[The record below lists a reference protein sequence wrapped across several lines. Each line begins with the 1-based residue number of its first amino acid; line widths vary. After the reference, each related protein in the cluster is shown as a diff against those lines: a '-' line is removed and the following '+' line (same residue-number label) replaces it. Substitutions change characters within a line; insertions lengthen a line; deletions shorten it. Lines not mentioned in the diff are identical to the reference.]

1 MISCSVMWWKLIEL
15 LCSRTVCVGQ
25 NYRHCR
31 RCSGGGATSRAKPAA
46 LKYCSQHKTVTCS
59 ANFYFFGNA
68 TQIRW
73 PCRFA
78 RELNR
83 RFHQWRDHWPTR
95 AVFCC
100 WRRQIPPLLH
110 VTGCRSCTLC
120 VVCVEWHILSVTCSM
135 YYKLRKYYSRP
146 DWQTVDVWLC

>member
-1 MISCSVMWWKLIEL
+1 MQQNCVCGPEL
-15 LCSRTVCVGQ
+15 PPLQTLQ
-25 NYRHCR
+25 W
-31 RCSGGGATSRAKPAA
+31 GGGATSRAKPAA

-83 RFHQWRDHWPTR
+83 RFHQWRDHWHSR

-110 VTGCRSCTLC
+110 VTGCRAVHCVSCVLSGTSRLLLALC
-120 VVCVEWHILSVTCSM
+120 ITSCVNITVGQID
-135 YYKLRKYYSRP
+135 KL
-146 DWQTVDVWLC
+146 